1 MKYLNKILILT
12 FILMIISIGGVSA
25 TDADIVCTDFQEN
38 SHNNDLSLAS
48 SDYQVES
55 SIGVNDIMVSN
66 NTPND
71 DSNNLRASGKVIKLN
86 ASNVHEYFSEEGYVD
101 TSKISPYD
109 TLDLSGNFSYNDIEV
124 MIFTIPVTV
133 TSTSQDAY
141 LKDCTIQFHEVICS
155 EDRMAKVSNLKINN
169 TIASG
174 FNGVLVTYSEYIEI
188 SNNVIYTESA
198 SGNPIRLLYSN
209 HINVINNVLETW
221 YFSKGSVFNASW
233 THSCIL
239 LGDSHYNYIAGN
251 DVTVKESNPI
261 YLSAYGCGPSNYNVI
276 FNNTIKSSSRSEK
289 TGLPNPSSWTYGIQM
304 MGSYNKVLNN
314 TIFNVF
320 RGISSDGEG
329 NEIVGNILFNIT
341 GAYNEGNDG
350 TSGGDYAI
358 AGASK
363 SLIANN
369 TIYDSKLY
377 SFGGAGG
384 SAIYVGPGSEVYGNK
399 ITVSASSRGI
409 DIGSASSGVNV
420 YDNII
425 NTESGNGIYTLGY
438 MKNLNINFNVIT
450 SEYGIG
456 IQIKKQSTSK
466 YPTNVY
472 IINNSILTSNN
483 VFIDT
488 EGVLDKSLLVCE
500 NNTCKKI
507 AIITKDN
514 FFNFFD
520 KEGNLNRNDLGIL
533 VFKGNFDNDT
543 LKISSININ
552 RDIYILGNDANIRDI
567 QFNISNDNVTV
578 ENINFEI
585 VSNSAI
591 YLNNVNNVLIVKN
604 SIISSSSNSPIIVS
618 NSTSTILS
626 NKIQGNVAILVKSGS
641 QVNINNNLINVTG
654 DYTINLTNS
663 GDSSSDKSKNNI
675 SNNCLLAKI
684 VKGDSS
690 VTYDMGCQNNN
701 VIFDNNGL
709 ISNLIV
715 DDTVSFVNQNPM
727 LVFNLLD
734 FEGNPIINGKITINL
749 TDSKGQTKEFFV
761 FTNNHG
767 VALFEEHI
775 PIDNYTFSAIYNGNN
790 IYKSSQVS
798 NKKLDVIIMGTSL
811 DVSDVNIGYGIP
823 IVIKA
828 TLKGEGG
835 VLLDGKT
842 VSIKINGKTYINN
855 TVNGVVTFNVGIL
868 SLGNYSVD
876 YIFIADENF
885 SGSTENSKIN
895 VYQMSTTISASNV
908 VMFYKD
914 GSGVVAYLKDS
925 RGIGIVGKTVSI
937 KLNGK
942 TYKKTTDKNG
952 KVVLAVSLS
961 PKTYSVSLIFAG
973 DSNYKPSSKTVK
985 VQVKTR
991 ATKIVASNLV
1001 KYYGDSKKLVIY
1013 LKDTNNKAVA
1023 DKTVSI
1029 KLKGKTYKKTTDKNG
1044 KVSLSISLPKKTY
1057 SVSIKFSAKYH
1068 KSVSKT
1074 VKVYVK
1080 APIIKASTKKV
1091 KKGKK
1096 LTIYFKTYNGK
1107 VIANQKVYFKFKGK
1121 TYTVTTNSKGIA
1133 TLTCSIAK
1141 GSYNLVA
1148 GFKSTS
1154 TYGKTKVT
1162 IKFKVV

>member
-174 FNGVLVTYSEYIEI
+174 FNGVIVTYSDYIEI

-251 DVTVKESNPI
+251 DITVKESNPI

-626 NKIQGNVAILVKSGS
+626 NKIQGNNVAILVKSGS

-675 SNNCLLAKI
+675 SNNCLLANL
-684 VKGDSS
+684 KGDSS

-734 FEGNPIINGKITINL
+734 FEGNSIINGKITINL
-749 TDSKGQTKEFFV
+749 TNSKGQTKEFFV

-798 NKKLDVIIMGTSL
+798 NKKLDVIIMSTSL

-952 KVVLAVSLS
+952 KV
-961 PKTYSVSLIFAG
+961 
-973 DSNYKPSSKTVK
+973 
-985 VQVKTR
+985 
-991 ATKIVASNLV
+991 
-1001 KYYGDSKKLVIY
+1001 
-1013 LKDTNNKAVA
+1013 
-1023 DKTVSI
+1023 
-1029 KLKGKTYKKTTDKNG
+1029 
-1044 KVSLSISLPKKTY
+1044 SLSISLPKKTY

-1141 GSYNLVA
+1141 GLYNLVA

>member
-174 FNGVLVTYSEYIEI
+174 FNGVIVTYSDYIEI

-251 DVTVKESNPI
+251 DITVKESNPI

-626 NKIQGNVAILVKSGS
+626 NKIQGNNVAILVKSGS

-675 SNNCLLAKI
+675 SNNCLLANL
-684 VKGDSS
+684 KGDSS

-835 VLLDGKT
+835 VLLDSKT

-876 YIFIADENF
+876 YVFISDENF

-952 KVVLAVSLS
+952 KV
-961 PKTYSVSLIFAG
+961 
-973 DSNYKPSSKTVK
+973 
-985 VQVKTR
+985 
-991 ATKIVASNLV
+991 
-1001 KYYGDSKKLVIY
+1001 
-1013 LKDTNNKAVA
+1013 
-1023 DKTVSI
+1023 
-1029 KLKGKTYKKTTDKNG
+1029 
-1044 KVSLSISLPKKTY
+1044 SLSISLPKKTY

-1080 APIIKASTKKV
+1080 APIIKASTKNV